1 MWICICTII
10 FYIYIYIWN
19 LELFCSNPGW
29 FAQVF
34 PQCALSQLVRPPD
47 VDDVTGEALL
57 WGVLD
62 HLHGATRCGEVQAFT
77 CKGHPRNSWLSP
89 HSR

>member
-1 MWICICTII
+1 M
-10 FYIYIYIWN
+10 IYDWS
-19 LELFCSNPGW
+19 LELFCSNPSW

-62 HLHGATRCGEVQAFT
+62 HLHGAAVRGGPTFQVDAKVTSQELV
-77 CKGHPRNSWLSP
+77 KPP
-89 HSR
+89 

>member
-1 MWICICTII
+1 MYVDMYMYNNIL
-10 FYIYIYIWN
+10 YIWN
-19 LELFCSNPGW
+19 LELFCSNPSW

-47 VDDVTGEALL
+47 VDDLTGEALL

-62 HLHGATRCGEVQAFT
+62 HLHGAAWGRSSLSGT
-77 CKGHPRNSWLSP
+77 CKGHPSNKVKP
-89 HSR
+89 P